1 MFWKLAKKPEAI
13 ELVPNSYAVVHLDDL
28 NNHRNVLALI
38 HLSRNS
44 QITGVQF
51 FTSENT
57 QVVCNIRDVLS
68 KCCDGKSFKHTS
80 LVRFIDFSKE
90 IKVGAQKQWSQGKV
104 TTKIN
109 TVEPHLTAISVIR
122 SPSLLQPFFFGQA
135 KQPNISL

>member
-1 MFWKLAKKPEAI
+1 MAKKPEAI

-28 NNHRNVLALI
+28 NNDRNVLALI

-90 IKVGAQKQWSQGKV
+90 IKVGAQKQWWVK
-104 TTKIN
+104 
-109 TVEPHLTAISVIR
+109 
-122 SPSLLQPFFFGQA
+122 
-135 KQPNISL
+135 